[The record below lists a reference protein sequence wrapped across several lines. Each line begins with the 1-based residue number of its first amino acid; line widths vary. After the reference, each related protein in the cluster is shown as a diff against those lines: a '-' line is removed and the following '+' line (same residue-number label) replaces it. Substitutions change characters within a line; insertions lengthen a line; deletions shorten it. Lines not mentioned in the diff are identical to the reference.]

1 VVVGLT
7 VDDVFFCATAVSR
20 LIGTLAHRASP
31 PSVMGAAFLVL
42 PDPRSQKMIAPSHS
56 DRKKGQA
63 RIHYSSASQG
73 DWPRVVPSPCCGGP
87 YFTTKQCELGHSAL
101 TGAAVDLG
109 VSGACP
115 LKARA
120 MPRNIFISYR
130 REENRYQARMI
141 FNALQ
146 KTNTN
151 AFYDF
156 DSIPLG
162 QDFKKIIMDQVQK
175 CDVLLALVGRS
186 WATCLDPKT
195 GLRRVDNADDFVRIE
210 IGTALDR
217 GIPVVPVLLDDASLP
232 ETNQLPND
240 LRSLFDRQA
249 EFVSFRT
256 FDDDVKR
263 LITKLQIESTQKL
276 EPSDLA
282 SVQAEQPL
290 GDRVAGYN
298 FMGAISL
305 PSFETHTKIILEWVQ
320 RQATI
325 WLSVVKD
332 PKEFIAGTDIN
343 SPKALG
349 DSIQFLFFIIVC
361 VTVLG
366 LPLGIF
372 LAREKITIF
381 SLTSYSI
388 GSTVVLLL
396 RVLLFTMAVHISAK
410 VIGGKGSVS
419 RTATSMFY
427 AAAFLPMI
435 LLINYGDWAINDPD
449 TKAIAFFVVA
459 LPAIAYVVTKLVFLV
474 KFIFSVGTI
483 RALIAVGAGVA
494 TVLLPL

>member
-1 VVVGLT
+1 
-7 VDDVFFCATAVSR
+7 
-20 LIGTLAHRASP
+20 
-31 PSVMGAAFLVL
+31 
-42 PDPRSQKMIAPSHS
+42 
-56 DRKKGQA
+56 
-63 RIHYSSASQG
+63 
-73 DWPRVVPSPCCGGP
+73 
-87 YFTTKQCELGHSAL
+87 
-101 TGAAVDLG
+101 
-109 VSGACP
+109 
-115 LKARA
+115 

-130 REENRYQARMI
+130 REENKYQARMI

-146 KTNTN
+146 KTNTH

-162 QDFKKIIMDQVQK
+162 KDFKKIIMDQVQK

-195 GLRRVDNADDFVRIE
+195 GLRRLDNADDFVRVE

-232 ETNQLPND
+232 ETDQLPND

-249 EFVSFRT
+249 EFISFRT

-263 LITKLQIESTQKL
+263 LITKLTTKSEQQPEQSEVPNT
-276 EPSDLA
+276 
-282 SVQAEQPL
+282 EQPL

-298 FMGAISL
+298 FMGEITL
-305 PSFETHTKIILEWVQ
+305 PSFKTHTKISGWVQ

-349 DSIQFLFFIIVC
+349 DSIQFLFFIFVC
-361 VTVLG
+361 ITVLSA
-366 LPLGIF
+366 PLSIF
-372 LAREKITIF
+372 LGHTTIF
-381 SLTSYSI
+381 TIFNPTYYVI
-388 GSTVVLLL
+388 STVQLLV
-396 RVLLFTMAVHISAK
+396 RVLLFTMVVHFSAK
-410 VIGGKGSVS
+410 VMGGKGSAS
-419 RTATSMFY
+419 RTTTSMFY

-435 LLINYGDWAINDPD
+435 LLLNYGAIIDPAA
-449 TKAIAFFVVA
+449 KEIAFLAIA
-459 LPAIAYVVTKLVFLV
+459 LPAIAYVVTKLVSVV

>member
-1 VVVGLT
+1 
-7 VDDVFFCATAVSR
+7 
-20 LIGTLAHRASP
+20 
-31 PSVMGAAFLVL
+31 
-42 PDPRSQKMIAPSHS
+42 
-56 DRKKGQA
+56 
-63 RIHYSSASQG
+63 
-73 DWPRVVPSPCCGGP
+73 
-87 YFTTKQCELGHSAL
+87 
-101 TGAAVDLG
+101 
-109 VSGACP
+109 
-115 LKARA
+115 

-146 KTNTN
+146 KTNTH

-195 GLRRVDNADDFVRIE
+195 GLRRLDNADDFVRIE

-232 ETNQLPND
+232 ETDQLPND

-249 EFVSFRT
+249 EFISFRT

-263 LITKLQIESTQKL
+263 LITKLTTKSGQQPEQSEVPNT
-276 EPSDLA
+276 
-282 SVQAEQPL
+282 EQPL
-290 GDRVAGYN
+290 GGRVAGYN
-298 FMGAISL
+298 FMGEISL
-305 PSFETHTKIILEWVQ
+305 PSFKTHTKISGWVQ

-361 VTVLG
+361 LTVLG

-372 LAREKITIF
+372 LAQEKITIF
-381 SLTSYSI
+381 SLTYYVI
-388 GSTVVLLL
+388 GSTVLLL
-396 RVLLFTMAVHISAK
+396 VRVLLFTMAVHFSAK
-410 VIGGKGSVS
+410 VMGGKGSVS
-419 RTATSMFY
+419 RTTTSMFY

-435 LLINYGDWAINDPD
+435 LLFNYGAYTIKDPAS
-449 TKAIAFFVVA
+449 KEIAFLAIA
-459 LPAIAYVVTKLVFLV
+459 LPAIAYVVTRLVSVV

-483 RALIAVGAGVA
+483 RALVAVGAGLA
-494 TVLLPL
+494 TVLLLPL

>member
-1 VVVGLT
+1 
-7 VDDVFFCATAVSR
+7 
-20 LIGTLAHRASP
+20 
-31 PSVMGAAFLVL
+31 
-42 PDPRSQKMIAPSHS
+42 
-56 DRKKGQA
+56 
-63 RIHYSSASQG
+63 
-73 DWPRVVPSPCCGGP
+73 
-87 YFTTKQCELGHSAL
+87 
-101 TGAAVDLG
+101 
-109 VSGACP
+109 
-115 LKARA
+115 

-195 GLRRVDNADDFVRIE
+195 GLRRFDNADDFVRIE

-232 ETNQLPND
+232 ETDQLPND

-249 EFVSFRT
+249 EFISFRT

-263 LITKLQIESTQKL
+263 LITKLTTKSEQPEQSEVPNT
-276 EPSDLA
+276 
-282 SVQAEQPL
+282 EQPL

-305 PSFETHTKIILEWVQ
+305 PSFKTHTKISGWVQ

-361 VTVLG
+361 ITVLG

-372 LAREKITIF
+372 LAQEKITIF
-381 SLTSYSI
+381 SLTYYVI
-388 GSTVVLLL
+388 ASTVVLLV
-396 RVLLFTMAVHISAK
+396 RVLLFTMAVHFSAK
-410 VIGGKGSVS
+410 VMGGKGSVS
-419 RTATSMFY
+419 RTTTSMFY

-435 LLINYGDWAINDPD
+435 LLFNYGAYTIKDPAS
-449 TKAIAFFVVA
+449 KEIAFLAIA
-459 LPAIAYVVTKLVFLV
+459 LPAIAYVVTKLVSV
-474 KFIFSVGTI
+474 AKFIFSVGTI

-494 TVLLPL
+494 TLLVPL

>member
-1 VVVGLT
+1 
-7 VDDVFFCATAVSR
+7 
-20 LIGTLAHRASP
+20 
-31 PSVMGAAFLVL
+31 
-42 PDPRSQKMIAPSHS
+42 
-56 DRKKGQA
+56 
-63 RIHYSSASQG
+63 
-73 DWPRVVPSPCCGGP
+73 
-87 YFTTKQCELGHSAL
+87 
-101 TGAAVDLG
+101 
-109 VSGACP
+109 
-115 LKARA
+115 
-120 MPRNIFISYR
+120 
-130 REENRYQARMI
+130 MI

-146 KTNTN
+146 KTNTH

-162 QDFKKIIMDQVQK
+162 KDFKKIIMDQVQK

-195 GLRRVDNADDFVRIE
+195 GLRRLDNADDFVRVE

-232 ETNQLPND
+232 ETDQLPND

-249 EFVSFRT
+249 EFISFRT

-263 LITKLQIESTQKL
+263 LITKLTTKSEQQPEQSEVPNT
-276 EPSDLA
+276 
-282 SVQAEQPL
+282 EQPL

-298 FMGAISL
+298 FMGEITL
-305 PSFETHTKIILEWVQ
+305 PSFKTHTKISGWVQ

-349 DSIQFLFFIIVC
+349 DSIQFLFFIFVC
-361 VTVLG
+361 ITVLSA
-366 LPLGIF
+366 PLSIF
-372 LAREKITIF
+372 LGHTTIF
-381 SLTSYSI
+381 TIFNPTYYVI
-388 GSTVVLLL
+388 STVQLLV
-396 RVLLFTMAVHISAK
+396 RVLLFTMVVHFSAK
-410 VIGGKGSVS
+410 VMGGKGSAS
-419 RTATSMFY
+419 RTTTSMFY

-435 LLINYGDWAINDPD
+435 LLLNYGAIIDPAA
-449 TKAIAFFVVA
+449 KEIAFLAIA
-459 LPAIAYVVTKLVFLV
+459 LPAIAYVVTKLVSVV